1 MTYAF
6 GIDLS
11 KYQCSHGND
20 SKLVDFDAI
29 AAHSEK
35 VSFIFARA
43 SLRTDMS
50 TRVMP
55 TTRRRRRG
63 LALPSG
69 HTITATLPRLT
80 RSRWQP
86 FWAL

>member
-43 SLRTDMS
+43 SLS
-50 TRVMP
+50 Y
-55 TTRRRRRG
+55 
-63 LALPSG
+63 
-69 HTITATLPRLT
+69 IAT
-80 RSRWQP
+80 Q
-86 FWAL
+86 